1 MDSDIHSLNNRVQ
14 RTTFKEMHHNLTIW
28 ILGLINVF
36 SLIQEGTC
44 ETLRLQERIKI
55 DAFAFVPKYNNSA
68 LKRAIA
74 KYGPACVSIN
84 QKPLSL
90 KFYSWGIYDN
100 PECGKSV

>member
-1 MDSDIHSLNNRVQ
+1 MRHL
-14 RTTFKEMHHNLTIW
+14 FLT
-28 ILGLINVF
+28 
-36 SLIQEGTC
+36 QEGTC
-44 ETLRLQERIKI
+44 ETIGIKERIKI

-100 PECGKSV
+100 PECGKSVQPRIWKVCVTRNVDSKVPYVYFRASTLDI